1 MSALVKSVRLRLNPF
16 EIRGGLKPH
25 YRLLGEYARHR
36 LNPFEIRGGLKLKM
50 YSQENLK
57 FCLNPFEIRG
67 GLKRELDINTSAAW
81 ES

>member
-36 LNPFEIRGGLKLKM
+36 LNPFEIRGGLKLGK
-50 YSQENLK
+50 SRLGRAG
-57 FCLNPFEIRG
+57 P
-67 GLKRELDINTSAAW
+67 